1 MEREEMIKLK
11 REAWLKA
18 KKDIK
23 KEVGNIKKVFKDLKK
38 DIKKNYNSKRKKRF
52 KIHKEVK

>member
-1 MEREEMIKLK
+1 MEIEEIIKLK

-18 KKDIK
+18 K
-23 KEVGNIKKVFKDLKK
+23 GLKK
-38 DIKKNYNSKRKKRF
+38 SKSTKSKRTKKTV